1 MRDLRAAQFPEDAG
15 PTAHPIRPDSY
26 IAMDNFYTMTVRDTL
41 AGLMRTV
48 ESWVVVSDQVYEKG
62 AQVIKMYATLLGE
75 EGFRKG
81 MDLYFE
87 RHDGAAVTCDDFR
100 AAMAD
105 ANGVADGLAQ
115 FETWYSQ
122 AGTPEVVAS
131 SSFDATTGT
140 YTLELTQSCAPSP
153 GQQHKEPYHIPVA
166 VGLVD
171 RDSGNDLIGAFRPS
185 PRSSYDRGLTLSGR
199 RLQALRCWSSARQR
213 RPSPSSS
220 SAAAR

>member
-1 MRDLRAAQFPEDAG
+1 
-15 PTAHPIRPDSY
+15 
-26 IAMDNFYTMTVRDTL
+26 
-41 AGLMRTV
+41 
-48 ESWVVVSDQVYEKG
+48 
-62 AQVIKMYATLLGE
+62 
-75 EGFRKG
+75 

-153 GQQHKEPYHIPVA
+153 EAEVIVA
-166 VGLVD
+166 M
-171 RDSGNDLIGAFRPS
+171 STPPARPHAS
-185 PRSSYDRGLTLSGR
+185 TVRLPLRPHPTRPPCTLPTSTTTR
-199 RLQALRCWSSARQR
+199 SARWSCL
-213 RPSPSSS
+213 PEL
-220 SAAAR
+220 

>member
-1 MRDLRAAQFPEDAG
+1 
-15 PTAHPIRPDSY
+15 
-26 IAMDNFYTMTVRDTL
+26 
-41 AGLMRTV
+41 
-48 ESWVVVSDQVYEKG
+48 
-62 AQVIKMYATLLGE
+62 MYATLLGE

-171 RDSGNDLIGAFRPS
+171 RDSGNDLIGEFRPS
-185 PRSSYDRGLTLSGR
+185 RTLCLGTCVRGLTLSGR
-199 RLQALRCWSSARQR
+199 RLQALRCWSSARRR

>member
-1 MRDLRAAQFPEDAG
+1 
-15 PTAHPIRPDSY
+15 
-26 IAMDNFYTMTVRDTL
+26 
-41 AGLMRTV
+41 
-48 ESWVVVSDQVYEKG
+48 
-62 AQVIKMYATLLGE
+62 MYATLLGE

-171 RDSGNDLIGAFRPS
+171 RDSGNDLIGAFRLS
-185 PRSSYDRGLTLSGR
+185 RTRSALGPSYDRGLTLSGR
-199 RLQALRCWSSARQR
+199 CLQALRCWSSARRR